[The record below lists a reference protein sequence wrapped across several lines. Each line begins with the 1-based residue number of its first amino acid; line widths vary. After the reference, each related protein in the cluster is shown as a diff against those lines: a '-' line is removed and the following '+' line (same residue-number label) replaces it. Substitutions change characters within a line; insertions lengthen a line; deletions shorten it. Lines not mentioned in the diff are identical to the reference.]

1 MFLSDSDLGKLRAC
15 VHDELEI
22 ISFTNCRTLLFL
34 TSTLTNTLFQFPEYV
49 KQHQEIRR
57 ACTLKQFL
65 RHAVWENTSQFAN
78 QN

>member
-1 MFLSDSDLGKLRAC
+1 MFLSDSDLGKLHVC

-65 RHAVWENTSQFAN
+65 RHAV
-78 QN
+78 